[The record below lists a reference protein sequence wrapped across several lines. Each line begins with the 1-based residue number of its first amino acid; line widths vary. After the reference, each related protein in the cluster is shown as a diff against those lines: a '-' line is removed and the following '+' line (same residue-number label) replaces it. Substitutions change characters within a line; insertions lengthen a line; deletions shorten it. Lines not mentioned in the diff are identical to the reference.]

1 MKIAPKARTR
11 VKICG
16 ITRAEDALAA
26 AEQGADAIGLVFYS
40 RSPRAV
46 DIEQAKLIVGA
57 LPPFVT
63 VVGLFVDPAPAQ
75 VRTVL
80 DEVSVDV
87 LQFHGNE
94 PAELCKGFGRPYIKA
109 VPMRDDVDLFA
120 VACDHVSAQALLL
133 DTFMSGIPGGT
144 GVSFDWSRIP
154 PNLDKPLILAG
165 GLTPENVANAIGLVN
180 PYAVDVSGGVEAEKG
195 IKDASRIAAFIRE
208 VKSGTES

>member
-1 MKIAPKARTR
+1 MKMAPKARTR

-26 AEQGADAIGLVFYS
+26 AEHGADAIGLVFYS
-40 RSPRAV
+40 RSLREV
-46 DIEQAKLIVGA
+46 DTEQARLIVGA

-63 VVGLFVDPAPAQ
+63 VVGLFVDPAPTQ

-80 DEVSVDV
+80 EEVSVDV

-94 PAELCKGFGRPYIKA
+94 PAEVCKGFGRPYIKA
-109 VPMRDDVDLFA
+109 VPMRDDIDLFA
-120 VACDHVSAQALLL
+120 VARDHVSAQALLL
-133 DTFMSGIPGGT
+133 DTFVSGTPGGT